1 MHERLTLS
9 HLTNQVRLGSGRATV
24 REFNDDTLMQEC
36 KYADVLHS
44 ETPSDFERW
53 QMVGL
58 SSYPLKQ
65 DQDQKQQNSKQGS
78 QQNTGDEGDWNH
90 DQPKGKASEAL
101 MLYVGG
107 ARGHPVALCD
117 DRRVRPLKMP
127 EGATALY
134 AASGTGQMFYHND
147 AGSYVVAVNNPKY
160 DNSGGGASGGG
171 SVSGANVSFRAA
183 GGSNQQQ
190 TERFAS
196 LRHVNKKPQ
205 DRSGSS
211 SSSNGG
217 GGSAGAPARDA
228 SSGGSSGQSQSYQ
241 HEGESVNTE
250 IRCTS
255 SRIEFRV
262 GDNVVGYYDTQG
274 SKWSF
279 TGEMHLGQ
287 DSANHPSYGVSGGVG
302 MTTVTSGVGAV
313 LVNATKPGPPT
324 SEDNMPLS
332 ELESKLTQRINDLE
346 ARLAKL
352 EP

>member
-9 HLTNQVRLGSGRATV
+9 HLTNQVRLSSGRATV

-65 DQDQKQQNSKQGS
+65 DQDQQQQTNKQG
-78 QQNTGDEGDWNH
+78 QQQDAGNEGDWNH
-90 DQPKGKASEAL
+90 DQPKGKASEAV

-107 ARGHPVALCD
+107 NRNHPVALCD
-117 DRRVRPLKMP
+117 DRRVRPMKMP

-171 SVSGANVSFRAA
+171 GGASGANVSFRAA

-190 TERFAS
+190 TERYAS

-205 DRSGSS
+205 DRSGGSSNGSGGGAAPSARDGSTGGSS
-211 SSSNGG
+211 SSQ
-217 GGSAGAPARDA
+217 P
-228 SSGGSSGQSQSYQ
+228 YQ
-241 HEGESVNTE
+241 HEGESINTE
-250 IRCTS
+250 VRCTS

-262 GDNVVGYYDTQG
+262 GGNVVGYYDTQG

-279 TGEMHLGQ
+279 TGEMHLGK
-287 DSANHPSYGVSGGVG
+287 DDASHPAYGVNGGVG
-302 MTTVTSGVGAV
+302 MTTLTSGVGAV
-313 LVNATKPGPPT
+313 LVNAPKPGPPT

-332 ELESKLTQRINDLE
+332 DLESKLMRRIDDLE
-346 ARLAKL
+346 SRLARL
-352 EP
+352 ER